1 MAESS
6 AHNLVHVAS
15 LADFGDKQH
24 KIVRVEKK
32 QIVLFKRADGV
43 HACNNR
49 CPHEGYPLSEGSLS
63 EDCVLTCNWHNWK
76 FDLASGDNLTDG
88 DRLRTYPVE
97 IHGQEIWL
105 DVSEAPAA
113 ERQQTALDNLADALP
128 RHEYDRMAREIAR
141 LEKAGGDPLDAVR
154 QAIHWS
160 HDRFEY
166 GMSHAYAAAPDWLA
180 LRDEIAVDGAEKLV
194 PVVEIAGHV
203 AWDTLREPSFPY
215 SGGSAAWD
223 PEKLVDA
230 IEREDEAAALGQIRG
245 AYGAGLSYADLR
257 PALARA
263 ALAHYQDF
271 GHSAIYVV
279 KIGQLVEHLGPAV
292 AEPATLALV
301 RGLVFARREDLIP
314 EFRGYAKTLAAWDG
328 RAGEVPTADDL
339 VGKSVNRALAMTA
352 AGAGDPEAL
361 YHALL
366 GAAAKQFLIFDL
378 SVQGRTD
385 NQVDDNIG
393 WLDFTH
399 SITFANAVRQ
409 LCNEQPALWP
419 QALLQMACFIGRNAG
434 YLDREVD
441 EAAWRVADISAFV
454 TARKRA
460 LLDHSQFEY
469 IVSCHLLKLTYA
481 VADEIEAAPAAD
493 WAPTLAAA
501 LNRFLNSPLKRK
513 HLIRTARQAIDFVAR
528 ED

>member
-6 AHNLVHVAS
+6 AHDLVHVAS
-15 LADFGDKQH
+15 LTDFGDKKH
-24 KIVRVEKK
+24 KLVRVEKK
-32 QIVLFKRADGV
+32 QIVLFKRADGIY
-43 HACNNR
+43 ACNNR

-76 FDLASGDNLTDG
+76 FDLESGDNLTDG

-113 ERQQTALDNLADALP
+113 ERQQAALDNLADALP

-141 LEKAGGDPLDAVR
+141 LEKAGGDPLEAVR

-166 GMSHAYAAAPDWLA
+166 GMSHAYAAAADWLS
-180 LRDEIAVDGAEKLV
+180 LRDENCDGAAEKLV
-194 PVVEIAGHV
+194 PVVEIAGHI
-203 AWDTLREPSFPY
+203 AWDTLREPAFPY
-215 SGGSAAWD
+215 PEASAPWD
-223 PEKLVDA
+223 PEMLVEA
-230 IEREDEAAALGQIRG
+230 IEREDEAAALAQIRG
-245 AYGAGLSYADLR
+245 AFGAGLSYADLR

-271 GHSAIYVV
+271 GHSAIYVLKV
-279 KIGQLVEHLGPAV
+279 GQLVEHLGPTV

-301 RGLVFARREDLIP
+301 RGLAFARREDLIP
-314 EFRGYAKTLAAWDG
+314 EFRGYGKTLAAWDG
-328 RAGEVPTADDL
+328 SADEVPTADDL
-339 VGKSVNRALAMTA
+339 VGKSVNRALALTA

-385 NQVDDNIG
+385 NQVDDNVG

-409 LCNEQPALWP
+409 LCQEQPALWP
-419 QALLQMACFIGRNAG
+419 QALLQMACFVGRNAG
-434 YLDREVD
+434 YLDQSVD
-441 EAAWRVADISAFV
+441 EAAWRVADIEAFL
-454 TARKRA
+454 TARKKA

-469 IVSCHLLKLTYA
+469 IVACHLVKLTCA
-481 VADEIEAAPAAD
+481 IADEIQAEPAAA
-493 WAPTLAAA
+493 WTPTLAAA